1 MTQKLIA
8 PEGHTSVTFE
18 GESFEVV
25 DGIVEV
31 PAQAVAVLFSHGYA
45 PWFQKNKRAPK
56 KDKQNPLGNAPE
68 GDENSNQDNEGDGT
82 GDQEGNEG
90 NESGE
95 Q

>member
-25 DGIVEV
+25 GGIVEV
-31 PAQAVAVLFSHGYA
+31 PAQAVAELSSHGYA

-56 KDKQNPLGNAPE
+56 KDKQNPTGNAPE
-68 GDENSNQDNEGDGT
+68 GDENLNPDDEGAGDG
-82 GDQEGNEG
+82 EGNQG
-90 NESGE
+90 NETGE